1 MHTHKSTRTSDDI
14 DAMLDRE
21 ERGDIIFG
29 FVLLAAFPVAV
40 FTAFLLARVP

>member
-1 MHTHKSTRTSDDI
+1 MHKHHSTRTSDNI

-21 ERGDIIFG
+21 ERGDLIFG

-40 FTAFLLARVP
+40 LAAHLLA